1 MEGDDGDVDSD
12 FELEADAAPPSSGA
26 LLSDY
31 LLVAKLYGHNGLDEA
46 PPEDIE
52 WDRRWVAVYSDGV
65 VWHADDGPSEA
76 TGNQPDGL
84 LGRVLLTDVQRC
96 EYTKSGEKM
105 LSLSQAEKC
114 HLMQLDESS
123 TTQLDSWV
131 GAFSQLLAGPGV

>member
-1 MEGDDGDVDSD
+1 M
-12 FELEADAAPPSSGA
+12 
-26 LLSDY
+26 
-31 LLVAKLYGHNGLDEA
+31 
-46 PPEDIE
+46 
-52 WDRRWVAVYSDGV
+52 
-65 VWHADDGPSEA
+65 WHADDGPSEA

-105 LSLSQAEKC
+105 ISLSQAEKC

-131 GAFSQLLAGPGV
+131 GAFSQLLAGPQV